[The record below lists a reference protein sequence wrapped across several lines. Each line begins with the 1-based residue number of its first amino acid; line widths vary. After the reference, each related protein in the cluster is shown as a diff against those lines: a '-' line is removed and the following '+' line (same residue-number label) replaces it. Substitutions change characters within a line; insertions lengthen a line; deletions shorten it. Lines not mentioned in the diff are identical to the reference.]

1 MSERDRIIADAREHG
16 IDLDPSD
23 FRRDGDGWTLD
34 GMNPAEWLHAM
45 TMDGPTL
52 ELRNG
57 PRSEGNGGRFS
68 VAVLLSAAF
77 GCRV

>member
-45 TMDGPTL
+45 TMD
-52 ELRNG
+52 
-57 PRSEGNGGRFS
+57 
-68 VAVLLSAAF
+68 
-77 GCRV
+77 